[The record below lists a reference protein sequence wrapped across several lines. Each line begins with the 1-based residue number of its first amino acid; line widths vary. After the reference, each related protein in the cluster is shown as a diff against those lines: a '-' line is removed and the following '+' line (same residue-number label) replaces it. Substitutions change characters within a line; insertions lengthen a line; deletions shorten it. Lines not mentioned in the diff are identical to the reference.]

1 MPFLDCQWHKM
12 FCFFFSLEMYLVFII
27 SATSDVADQAFELT
41 KNTMKYLLCNYK
53 NHKVK
58 YHILIHEEDAT
69 TREMC
74 FTEELSD
81 KVDELTR
88 NPKVNIPVLHEVLDK
103 VGPGFTHCQGTRTD
117 AEKVCTR

>member
-1 MPFLDCQWHKM
+1 
-12 FCFFFSLEMYLVFII
+12 MYLVFII

-41 KNTMKYLLCNYK
+41 KNTMKYLLRNYK

-88 NPKVNIPVLHEVLDK
+88 NSKVNIPVLHEVLDK
-103 VGPGFTHCQGTRTD
+103 VGPGFMRCQGNRTD

>member
-1 MPFLDCQWHKM
+1 
-12 FCFFFSLEMYLVFII
+12 MYLVFII

-41 KNTMKYLLCNYK
+41 KNTMKYLLRNYK
-53 NHKVK
+53 NHKVE

-88 NPKVNIPVLHEVLDK
+88 NSKVNIPVLHEVLDK
-103 VGPGFTHCQGTRTD
+103 VGPGFTHCQGNRTD

>member
-1 MPFLDCQWHKM
+1 MD
-12 FCFFFSLEMYLVFII
+12 LVFLIN
-27 SATSDVADQAFELT
+27 ATSDVADQAFELT
-41 KNTMKYLLCNYK
+41 KNTIKYLLCNYK

-74 FTEELSD
+74 FTEELD
-81 KVDELTR
+81 KLTR
-88 NPKVNIPVLHEVLDK
+88 NSKVNIPVLHEVLDK
-103 VGPGFTHCQGTRTD
+103 VGPGFTHCQGNRTD